1 MSLYVSKVEKAMN
14 TSQAEKEFMEKKK
27 TEAALLKRQIIVSTT
42 SDVDTLSSHGFGTTE
57 DGKLKLTFYEAL
69 FLLDKGLI
77 EVKQK
82 RPKKTLSFQEVL
94 QLSRAEDENAWA
106 KYLIYRDLRSRGYV
120 VRNGFGL
127 GVDFRLY
134 ERGEYGKDAAE
145 YIVYGIQEGKPVAM
159 KELADVLKFALSAKK
174 KLILAVLN
182 RRGEVVYYS
191 LSKLMMR

>member
-1 MSLYVSKVEKAMN
+1 M
-14 TSQAEKEFMEKKK
+14 TSTQAEKEITEKKK
-27 TEAALLKRQIIVSTT
+27 TAVTLLKREMVVSTR
-42 SDVDTLSSHGFGTTE
+42 SDMDALSSRGFGTVE
-57 DGKLKLTFYEAL
+57 NEKLKLAFYEAL

-77 EVKQK
+77 EVKRKKPQ
-82 RPKKTLSFQEVL
+82 KTLGFQEVL
-94 QLSRAEDENAWA
+94 QLFRADDENAWA

-145 YIVYGIQEGKPVAM
+145 YIVYGIQEGKPVPL
-159 KELADVLKFALSAKK
+159 KELANALKFALSAKK
-174 KLILAVLN
+174 KLALAVLN

>member
-1 MSLYVSKVEKAMN
+1 MLCKVEKAM
-14 TSQAEKEFMEKKK
+14 TSVRAEREFTEKKK
-27 TEAALLKRQIIVSTT
+27 AEAILTTNEIVVSAK
-42 SDVDTLSSHGFGTTE
+42 SDVDALSSRGYGNVE
-57 DGKLKLTFYEAL
+57 DEKLKLTFYESL

-77 EVKQK
+77 EVKRK
-82 RPKKTLSFQEVL
+82 KTKKTLDFQEVL
-94 QLSRAEDENAWA
+94 QLFRAKDDNAWA
-106 KYLIYRDLRSRGYV
+106 KYLTYRDLRSRGYV
-120 VRNGFGL
+120 VRSGFGL

-145 YIVYGIQEGKPVAM
+145 YIVYGIQEGKPVPM
-159 KELADVLKFALSAKK
+159 KELANALKFALSAKK

>member
-1 MSLYVSKVEKAMN
+1 MTTA
-14 TSQAEKEFMEKKK
+14 QAEKQFVEKKK
-27 TEAALLKRQIIVSTT
+27 TEATILKGEIVVSTT
-42 SDVDTLSSHGFGTTE
+42 SDVDALSSRGFGTVE
-57 DGKLKLTFYEAL
+57 DKKLKLTFYETL
-69 FLLDKGLI
+69 FLLDKSLI

-94 QLSRAEDENAWA
+94 QLSKAQDENAWA

-159 KELADVLKFALSAKK
+159 KELASVLKFALSAKK
-174 KLILAVLN
+174 RLVLAVLN